1 MPLASKGTPM
11 SQKQMYL
18 GVFFLSA
25 AISLGGIPFAAYICK
40 SDADAGRG
48 GAIGAALAFLF
59 LFVTNDYGTK
69 LFRAVTKELPE
80 LRARVAR
87 LKTQTEAPP
96 EVTAPTV
103 EANVA
108 RLEQKINKIE
118 SEVSTLVNRIDI
130 DGQGQR
136 AQNIWLAVATVIG
149 TIAWG
154 FGDLVAKYLLPP
166 H

>member
-1 MPLASKGTPM
+1 MLAMT
-11 SQKQMYL
+11 QKQTYL
-18 GVFFLSA
+18 TVFF
-25 AISLGGIPFAAYICK
+25 ISLACSIGGIPFAAYVCK
-40 SDADAGRG
+40 SDAHAGRG
-48 GAIGAALAFLF
+48 GAIGSALAFLF
-59 LFVTNDYGTK
+59 LFVTTDYGTK
-69 LFRAVTKELPE
+69 LFEAVTKDLPE

-87 LKTQTEAPP
+87 LKTQTETPA

-118 SEVSTLVNRIDI
+118 TEVSTLVNRIDI

-154 FGDLVAKYLLPP
+154 FGDLAAKYLLPR

>member
-1 MPLASKGTPM
+1 M

-25 AISLGGIPFAAYICK
+25 AISLGGIPFAAYVCK
-40 SDADAGRG
+40 SDSDGGRG

-59 LFVTNDYGTK
+59 LFGTNDYGTK
-69 LFRAVTKELPE
+69 LFKAVTEQLPD
-80 LRARVAR
+80 LRARILR
-87 LKTQTEAPP
+87 LKTQAAAPA
-96 EVTAPTV
+96 EVTPPTV
-103 EANVA
+103 EARVA
-108 RLEQKINKIE
+108 SLEQKISKIE
-118 SEVSTLVNRIDI
+118 TAFDMLVNRIDI

-136 AQNIWLAVATVIG
+136 AQSIWLAVATVIG

-154 FGDLVAKYLLPP
+154 FGDLVAKYLLHP

>member
-1 MPLASKGTPM
+1 MT
-11 SQKQMYL
+11 QKQTYL
-18 GVFFLSA
+18 TVFF
-25 AISLGGIPFAAYICK
+25 ISLACSIGGIPFAAYVCK

-69 LFRAVTKELPE
+69 LFKAVTEELPD
-80 LRARVAR
+80 LKARILR
-87 LKTQTEAPP
+87 LKTQA
-96 EVTAPTV
+96 TAPAEVAPTNG
-103 EANVA
+103 EARVA

-118 SEVSTLVNRIDI
+118 SEVSILVNRIDI

-136 AQNIWLAVATVIG
+136 AQSIWLAVATVIG

-154 FGDLVAKYLLPP
+154 FGDLAAKYLLPR

>member
-1 MPLASKGTPM
+1 MLAMT
-11 SQKQMYL
+11 QKQTYL
-18 GVFFLSA
+18 TVFF
-25 AISLGGIPFAAYICK
+25 ISLACSIGGIPFAAYVCK

-48 GAIGAALAFLF
+48 GAIGSALAFLF
-59 LFVTNDYGTK
+59 LFVTTDYGTK
-69 LFRAVTKELPE
+69 LFEAVTKDLPE

-87 LKTQTEAPP
+87 LKTQTETPA

-118 SEVSTLVNRIDI
+118 TEVSTLVNRIDI

-154 FGDLVAKYLLPP
+154 FGDLAAKYLLPR